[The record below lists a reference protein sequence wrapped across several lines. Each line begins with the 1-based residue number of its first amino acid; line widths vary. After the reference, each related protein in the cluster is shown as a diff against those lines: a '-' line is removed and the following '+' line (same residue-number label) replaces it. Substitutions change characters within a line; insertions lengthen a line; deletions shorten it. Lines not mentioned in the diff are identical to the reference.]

1 MRLILCAAGKAR
13 GLPEAALVAEYAKRL
28 KASPAGLGPLDL
40 REIETKEREPA
51 RRKADEGAR
60 ILAALP
66 EGAPWIALDPKGK
79 TLSTEDFAATLAKLR
94 DEGHGELGLAIGG
107 ADGLSGEVLAR
118 ARLKLSFG
126 PMVFPHL
133 LARVMLSEQLYRAAS
148 LLAGHPYHRG

>member
-13 GLPEAALVAEYAKRL
+13 GRPEDALVAEYAKRL
-28 KASPAGLGPLDL
+28 KPAPAGLGPLDIA
-40 REIETKEREPA
+40 EIDSKERDAA

-66 EGAPWIALDPKGK
+66 GGTPLIALDPKGK
-79 TLSTEDFAATLAKLR
+79 ALSTEDFAATLAKLR
-94 DEGHGELGLAIGG
+94 DEGHATLGFAIGG
-107 ADGLSGEVLAR
+107 ADGLSADVLA
-118 ARLKLSFG
+118 AVRLKLGFG

-133 LARVMLSEQLYRAAS
+133 LARAMLAEQLYRAAS

>member
-13 GLPEAALVAEYAKRL
+13 GLPEDALVAEYAKRL
-28 KASPAGLGPLDL
+28 KVAPAGLGPLDIA
-40 REIETKEREPA
+40 EIDSKEREPA
-51 RRKADEGAR
+51 RRKADEGTR

-66 EGAPWIALDPKGK
+66 EGAPLIALDPKGK

-94 DEGHGELGLAIGG
+94 DEGHAALGFAIGG
-107 ADGLSGEVLAR
+107 ADGLSSDVRAR

-133 LARVMLSEQLYRAAS
+133 LARVMLAEQLYRAAS

>member
-13 GLPEAALVAEYAKRL
+13 GCPEDALVAEYAKRL
-28 KASPAGLGPLDL
+28 KTAPAGLGPLEL
-40 REIETKEREPA
+40 REIDTKERDAA

-66 EGAPWIALDPKGK
+66 DGTPSIALDPKGK
-79 TLSTEDFAATLAKLR
+79 TLSTEDFAATLARLR
-94 DEGHGELGLAIGG
+94 DEGHAELGFAIGG
-107 ADGLSGEVLAR
+107 ADGLAPEVLSR

-133 LARVMLSEQLYRAAS
+133 LARVMLAEQLYRAAS